1 MNAVVDIN
9 QNMELAPQTNAAV
22 MPGFNSQ
29 GGWELANRIGKAF
42 AASSLVPAQY
52 QNNVANCIVALEM
65 ANRMGASPLMVMQ
78 NLYIVHGN
86 PGWSSKFLIA
96 CFNQSGRFSAM
107 RYEWKDDRSGCRA
120 WAMEKATGEKLI
132 GPEVT
137 VAMANAEGW
146 STKNGSKWKTM
157 PELMLMYRAAAFF
170 VRTYAPEISMG
181 LQTTEEMQD
190 VVEVGPT
197 GNVTSV
203 TSARKP
209 SVVMPQAKVVDQD
222 TGEIYNKEPDPVVD
236 DAPKKE
242 SKEYPAGALATE
254 GERKLI
260 INRTKNNSL
269 DILDLIDRAG
279 LTGMAPNLDGLTKD
293 GFLALRDQL
302 PKAA

>member
-1 MNAVVDIN
+1 MSAVLDTLN
-9 QNMELAPQTNAAV
+9 TELAPQTNAAV

-107 RYEWKDDRSGCRA
+107 RYEWNADRSGCRA
-120 WAMEKATGEKLI
+120 CAVELSTGERLV

-137 VAMANAEGW
+137 LQMAKDEGW
-146 STKNGSKWKTM
+146 SSKNGSKWKNM

-181 LQTTEEMQD
+181 LSTAEEMGDVIDAPTRFVAANEQQND
-190 VVEVGPT
+190 VVAKAAAAYRAKHAPAEPDQAQSAPKPEGEATPAPADKT
-197 GNVTSV
+197 ASV
-203 TSARKP
+203 TFAQVSDKLNK
-209 SVVMPQAKVVDQD
+209 AK
-222 TGEIYNKEPDPVVD
+222 NL
-236 DAPKKE
+236 DALFV
-242 SKEYPAGALATE
+242 AA
-254 GERKLI
+254 
-260 INRTKNNSL
+260 
-269 DILDLIDRAG
+269 DLIGEVADAG
-279 LTGMAPNLDGLTKD
+279 QRTELTAQ
-293 GFLALRDQL
+293 FEAL
-302 PKAA
+302 KAKF